1 MSGILGGPEKGLGVG
16 TEMVTV
22 LFTDL
27 VESTALMGRVGPEQA
42 EVLRVEHFGLFACC
56 GGGARGPGGQEPG

>member
-1 MSGILGGPEKGLGVG
+1 VA

-27 VESTALMGRVGPEQA
+27 VESTALMARVGPEQA
-42 EVLRVEHFGLFACC
+42 EALRVEHFALLRAAVDEHD
-56 GGGARGPGGQEPG
+56 GAAR